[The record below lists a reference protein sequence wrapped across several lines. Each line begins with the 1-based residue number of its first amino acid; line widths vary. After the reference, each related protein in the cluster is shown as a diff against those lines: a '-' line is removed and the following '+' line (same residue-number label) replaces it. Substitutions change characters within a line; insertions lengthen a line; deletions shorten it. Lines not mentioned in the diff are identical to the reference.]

1 MFNSILWNTKNLYNE
16 LLEIHKESW
25 KNKKKGL
32 TKFDYNNL
40 SKSKKFPVK
49 IYSQVLQ
56 STGAR
61 LADAFQRF
69 FRRQN
74 RFPKFKS
81 LRNFKSFT
89 YPQNTG
95 FAVLPKHIRLGGIG
109 KVRCRFSRPIEGI
122 PKTCTIKKTNIG
134 DWYAYITVDDINILK
149 IVPQNRQIVKA
160 IDLGV
165 RKFLTD
171 QDGNYLPRPRFLTKK
186 LKKLARAQRELS
198 RKQKGSHNREKQR
211 LRVAKIYEHI
221 QNARRDHHFKV
232 AHWLV
237 NHYDNLIC
245 EDLQVS
251 KMYRKKSERKQRRA
265 LFDVALYEFLTILTW
280 MAEKYSCNL
289 VRVDPAYT
297 SQLCSNCGSVVPK
310 GSSEI
315 HNCPHCGLVL
325 DRDINAAR
333 NILLRG
339 LKYLTTNVP
348 GGIPGG
354 EKLFSSN
361 PMLVEILISGVGG
374 H

>member
-1 MFNSILWNTKNLYNE
+1 MKNLYNE
-16 LLEIHKESW
+16 LLEIHKEFW

-32 TKFDYNNL
+32 SKFDYNNI
-40 SKSKKFPVK
+40 SKSKKFDTK
-49 IYSQVLQ
+49 IYSQVIQ

-69 FRRQN
+69 FRKQN
-74 RFPKFKS
+74 KFPKFKS
-81 LRNFKSFT
+81 LRNFRSFT

-95 FAVLPKHIRLGGIG
+95 FSILPKHIRLGGIG
-109 KVRCRFSRPIEGI
+109 KVKCRFSRDIEGT
-122 PKTCTIKKTNIG
+122 PKTCTVKKTNIG
-134 DWYAYITVDDINILK
+134 DWYIFIVVDDNQVPK
-149 IVPQNRQIVKA
+149 IIPQARENVKA

-171 QDGNYLPRPRFLTKK
+171 QDGNYVPRPRFLCRK
-186 LKKLARAQRELS
+186 LDHLARAQRKLS
-198 RKQKGSHNREKQR
+198 RKKKGSRNHEKQR
-211 LRVAKIYEHI
+211 LKVAKIYEHI

-237 NHYDNLIC
+237 NNYDNVIC

-265 LFDVALYEFLTILTW
+265 LYDVALYEFLTILTW
-280 MAEKYSCNL
+280 MATKYSCNL
-289 VRVDPAYT
+289 VKVDPAYT
-297 SQLCSNCGSVVPK
+297 SQLCSKCGTIVPK
-310 GSSEI
+310 GDSEI

-333 NILLRG
+333 NIYLRG
-339 LKYLTTNVP
+339 IKYLTTNIP
-348 GGIPGG
+348 GGISGG
-354 EKLFSSN
+354 FQDN
-361 PMLVEILISGVGG
+361 PMLVEISISGIGG